1 MAKGGRGGINTPGLY
16 ERIESLM
23 REGETN
29 VAYMKRCRIGGETNM
44 SKWKTGAISGRSLV
58 AIARANDT
66 SLDWLV
72 FGRSLA
78 SDQSAQLVQ
87 RIESEIATVIDR
99 AYKLTSGPLAP
110 DQFLRRRNSGADDT
124 QGRQSQA

>member
-1 MAKGGRGGINTPGLY
+1 MY
-16 ERIESLM
+16 ERIRSLM
-23 REGETN
+23 RERETN
-29 VAYMKRCRIGGETNM
+29 VAFMERCKIGGITNM
-44 SKWKTGAISGRSLV
+44 SKWKTSAISGRSLV

-110 DQFLRRRNSGADDT
+110 DQFLRRRNADTGDT
-124 QGRQSQA
+124 EDRQSQA